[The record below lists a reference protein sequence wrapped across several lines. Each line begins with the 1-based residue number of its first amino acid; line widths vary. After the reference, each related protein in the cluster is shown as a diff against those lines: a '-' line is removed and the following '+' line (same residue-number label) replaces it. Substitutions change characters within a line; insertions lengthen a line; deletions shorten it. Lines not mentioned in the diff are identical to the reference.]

1 VCTRLSKRAGDAQAG
16 ATPPAAALQEADQLA
31 VPIEPQLPAAPIGQ
45 LRRLTRFGNY
55 STTPP
60 GGLMGKR
67 ETQIILKTDERKIV
81 LELTGQIRRQINRMG
96 REPGLPRGR

>member
-1 VCTRLSKRAGDAQAG
+1 
-16 ATPPAAALQEADQLA
+16 
-31 VPIEPQLPAAPIGQ
+31 
-45 LRRLTRFGNY
+45 
-55 STTPP
+55 
-60 GGLMGKR
+60 MGKR